1 MQLILFFIFFWLH
14 QHSMWYL
21 IIAPWSGIEPTPPA
35 LETQSLNHWT
45 ARDVPLAQP
54 GKLELPSREG
64 GDRCAVTGGSGPA
77 DGGRG
82 WSLGQ
87 AEEDRKKEQADGQSI
102 SGPEGWALR
111 DAAEKGQG
119 GYLLILQ
126 LDWGTTDTKKKENHE
141 TCLKNAS
148 WWVWTWPFTSNAIM
162 AIDVSSTFRNF
173 CGVFF
178 PPQNL
183 YIFSQRS
190 LVVNVT
196 LHLKICGLFSN
207 IFWYWCL
214 A

>member
-1 MQLILFFIFFWLH
+1 MICSNPSPTPPLDQGEEFSLSYLRKKKNFFFNFWLH
-14 QHSMWYL
+14 HV
-21 IIAPWSGIEPTPPA
+21 ACGILVPRPGIKPAPPA

-126 LDWGTTDTKKKENHE
+126 LD
-141 TCLKNAS
+141 
-148 WWVWTWPFTSNAIM
+148 
-162 AIDVSSTFRNF
+162 
-173 CGVFF
+173 
-178 PPQNL
+178 
-183 YIFSQRS
+183 
-190 LVVNVT
+190 
-196 LHLKICGLFSN
+196 
-207 IFWYWCL
+207 
-214 A
+214 